1 MTNKEQILDIIGQG
15 EKATE
20 KLSEKGLKEMVL
32 DHFKKLA
39 LLINGDNHREI
50 EELAKKLTFG
60 VLDALNFQDTDIL
73 QQAEVEVREW
83 IEEVSE

>member
-1 MTNKEQILDIIGQG
+1 MANKEQILGIIEQG

-20 KLSEKGLKEMVL
+20 KLSEKGLRGMVL

-39 LLINGDNHREI
+39 LLINGDNHGEI

-83 IEEVSE
+83 IEEIGK

>member
-1 MTNKEQILDIIGQG
+1 MANKEQILSIIEQG

-39 LLINGDNHREI
+39 SLINSNNYLEI

-60 VLDALNFQDTDIL
+60 VLDALSYKDTEIL
-73 QQAEVEVREW
+73 EQVEVEVGEW
-83 IEEVSE
+83 IKGFSE